1 MWGAGPTP
9 DLGQGD
15 AVLLPSSRPFAVSH
29 DAVRLGCLLFVW
41 LQVPRADLL
50 GDLSGPAGAALRV
63 PPLPSGT
70 VPTLFCAS
78 SHFDPLICFIHV
90 LIAGFASKGF

>member
-15 AVLLPSSRPFAVSH
+15 AVLLPSSRPFAV
-29 DAVRLGCLLFVW
+29 RLGCLLFVW
-41 LQVPRADLL
+41 LQVPHADLL
-50 GDLSGPAGAALRV
+50 GYLSGPAGAALRA

-70 VPTLFCAS
+70 VPTLFCAF